1 MIPKK
6 LIQFWHNYPDLPD
19 IYSVAFA
26 KNSSQN
32 QDFETLYANDEFV
45 IELLEEKFPT
55 CLLALY
61 KANKI
66 AASRSDIA
74 RLALL
79 YEFGGVYLDAA
90 IQLNTSLTR
99 FLDLQSEVILIKR
112 DDMEKYQDCPDK
124 AHFWNGMIAAK
135 PKSEFIKSCIE
146 TQINNLISGAY
157 NNDVRAATGPVVI
170 NQISIEEPNHIL
182 EALSF
187 KTLKNGFLDHL
198 RIPGLANS
206 WIPLQKNGIIDEEAL
221 AELKNTYRNPIRIG

>member
-19 IYSVAFA
+19 IYTQAFA
-26 KNSSQN
+26 NNKSQN
-32 QDFETLYANDEFV
+32 QDFEILYANDQFV
-45 IELLEEKFPT
+45 IELLEKKFPA

-90 IQLNTSLTR
+90 IQLNAPLTN
-99 FLDLQSEVILIKR
+99 FLELQSQVILLKR
-112 DDMEKYQDCPDK
+112 DDMEKYQDCPEK
-124 AHFWNGMIAAK
+124 AHFWNGMIAAV
-135 PKSEFIKSCIE
+135 PKSEFIKYCIE
-146 TQINNLISGAY
+146 TQIKNLLSGTY

-170 NQISIEEPNHIL
+170 NQMIAEKPNYIIN
-182 EALSF
+182 ALSF
-187 KTLKNGFLDHL
+187 KTLKNGLLDHI

-206 WIPLQKNGIIDEEAL
+206 WIPLQKNGIINEESL
-221 AELKNTYRNPIRIG
+221 INLKNTYSNVTID